1 MIIEFLDLTGLGA
14 LLAQIK
20 QIFSTKAEVA
30 AVEYDTDTY
39 VLNVDYENTLAFDTK
54 EIITSENVDIILE
67 ENEALMLTTSG
78 EILVNINDE
87 YIIIERGE

>member
-1 MIIEFLDLTGLGA
+1 MQFLDKQGLSTF
-14 LLAQIK
+14 LAQIK

-54 EIITSENVDIILE
+54 EIITDENIDIILE
-67 ENEALMLTTSG
+67 KNEALMLTTSG

-87 YIIIERGE
+87 YIIIERGG